1 MPKLKT
7 HLTPLGLLPNLSR
20 LGSSRAPRTHANE
33 ANLLMIKVSQPGL
46 PAWWRLVAPMLDW
59 VGTFVKHLTWSILML
74 TTRSTASTQFGNQGS
89 KFKFDFLP
97 IRGRLVTLTRG
108 PIACK
113 KQSRTQLLLGRRPV
127 QLRLVTRTEPLSL
140 SKGGS
145 LATLLR
151 AIFLEEGMW
160 LQSWPVPL
168 TVIQT
173 TSATTLKAPYLLLWK

>member
-7 HLTPLGLLPNLSR
+7 HLTPLGPLLNLS
-20 LGSSRAPRTHANE
+20 GPGPSRALRTRVNE
-33 ANLLMIKVSQPGL
+33 ANLLTIKVSQPGL

-74 TTRSTASTQFGNQGS
+74 ATKSAAPTQFGNHAS

-113 KQSRTQLLLGRRPV
+113 KQSRTQLLLGRRPT
-127 QLRLVTRTEPLSL
+127 QLRLVTRAEPLSL

-151 AIFLEEGMW
+151 ALLLEEGM
-160 LQSWPVPL
+160 
-168 TVIQT
+168 
-173 TSATTLKAPYLLLWK
+173 